1 LLDLSMPGM
10 NGQEVL
16 PELRKI
22 QPDIKVMV
30 SSGYSE
36 TETMA
41 LFAGQKVCG
50 FIQKP
55 YTSARLI
62 DRVKQALESNHQS
75 A

>member
-1 LLDLSMPGM
+1 MPLMSG
-10 NGQEVL
+10 EETL

-22 QPDIKVMV
+22 RPHAKVVV

-36 TETMA
+36 AETMA
-41 LFAGQKVCG
+41 LFKGQKVSG

-55 YTSARLI
+55 YTSKGLAEK
-62 DRVKQALESNHQS
+62 VKAWI